1 MPGLVGW
8 RWVLAACC
16 PGLVALPE
24 RSEGQGAAWRHLAP
38 WVGGPE
44 QSLLAATLSGHV
56 GAAEAKNCGGGR
68 YRGPRPPGRAG
79 QVPQQACS
87 HRLGQ
92 GSCRPTWVG
101 DASNP
106 QSWKLYRLPKVQQAL
121 TSLPPQPCLW
131 QRVLG
136 REAQA
141 GRGAGSRSPCQNPRV
156 LRVAGRVSGNRA
168 KVGGSRG
175 WCPVSACPSRPH
187 LAPPHPWL
195 PAQDRGAEC
204 PLLGPWEGTFLPGD
218 EVRLGWPPP
227 AEPRTS
233 LAGPGWAL
241 VDEQHEGGS

>member
-44 QSLLAATLSGHV
+44 QSLLAAVLSGHV
-56 GAAEAKNCGGGR
+56 RAAEAKNCGGGC
-68 YRGPRPPGRAG
+68 YRGPRPPGKAG

-106 QSWKLYRLPKVQQAL
+106 QSWKLYRLPKIQQAL

-136 REAQA
+136 REAWA
-141 GRGAGSRSPCQNPRV
+141 GRGAGSRSPCRESEGAACGGVCFREQGKG
-156 LRVAGRVSGNRA
+156 GRVPGVVPSQCVSFQTPPGTSPPLASSSGQ
-168 KVGGSRG
+168 GG
-175 WCPVSACPSRPH
+175 
-187 LAPPHPWL
+187 
-195 PAQDRGAEC
+195 
-204 PLLGPWEGTFLPGD
+204 
-218 EVRLGWPPP
+218 
-227 AEPRTS
+227 
-233 LAGPGWAL
+233 
-241 VDEQHEGGS
+241 